1 MRDPCGYFFLIFI
14 MCRMCPGEYIRSPG
28 AGVPVRC
35 EAPGRVM
42 GIELWSS
49 MRVWMLNHWAICPA
63 SGASVL
69 NLLQHE
75 CHCAWSSTS
84 PDLVSTYC
92 PGASQHWST
101 EILKLLNMF
110 SLNFHK
116 VSRKKI
122 LLFRIYRW
130 ETHTELGRVTTPS
143 HPEAAGL
150 GTWFVSCLVV
160 LG

>member
-1 MRDPCGYFFLIFI
+1 
-14 MCRMCPGEYIRSPG
+14 MCRMCPGEDIGSPG
-28 AGVPVRC
+28 AGVSVRC

-49 MRVWMLNHWAICPA
+49 MRVWMLNRWAICPA
-63 SGASVL
+63 SGASIL

-92 PGASQHWST
+92 PGASQHGST

-122 LLFRIYRW
+122 LLFKIYAW
-130 ETHTELGRVTTPS
+130 ETHTGLGSVTPLS
-143 HPEAAGL
+143 RPEAAGL
-150 GTWFVSCLVV
+150 GTWFACCLVV
-160 LG
+160 WG